1 MDYSYDRR
9 NALWYRQSA
18 RKWTEALPVGNGR
31 IGAML
36 FGGVACERIAL
47 NEDSLWSGYPKDKN
61 NPDAHKYYAQAQQLA
76 QSGQLAQAQRL
87 IEDRLEGAFT
97 ESYMPLGD
105 IYIEFS
111 GVDECRN
118 YTHCSTCAR
127 DWTYASSTPPARTFA
142 APRSRRI
149 PIRYSCCAAR
159 APSRTHK
166 LQAAL

>member
-1 MDYSYDRR
+1 
-9 NALWYRQSA
+9 
-18 RKWTEALPVGNGR
+18 
-31 IGAML
+31 ML

-61 NPDAHKYYAQAQQLA
+61 NPDAHKYLR
-76 QSGQLAQAQRL
+76 SGTAACAVGSARQAQRL

-118 YTHCSTCAR
+118 YTHLLDLRSGLDICEFDSAGAHIRRTAF
-127 DWTYASSTPPARTFA
+127 ASYPDQV
-142 APRSRRI
+142 
-149 PIRYSCCAAR
+149 SCCAAR
-159 APSRTHK
+159 APARTHK